1 MSFASLRLGPRVPA
15 ARAPHARPPPCY
27 LRLARVMKAPPR
39 PLSQKRAAEGLQ
51 GRVRRARVYV
61 LSPAAGAARRSTP
74 LPLRGPRA
82 SLERFTHYSDGFYG
96 VFLPENVQNPCFRV
110 VRKCL
115 RLSEFLMGLGRISR
129 IVFSFS
135 EVPPR
140 SPCRVRRSRDG
151 GPEIRALIAAAVPWL
166 ARAMAAE
173 TRLLIGHTSLCAAA
187 AAVRTPM
194 IAHALVLHSRH
205 RWKGD
210 WRCLLGRGGPH
221 ACSVRQW
228 CVWSSTHSP
237 H

>member
-96 VFLPENVQNPCFRV
+96 VFLPENAQNPC
-110 VRKCL
+110 CL
-115 RLSEFLMGLGRISR
+115 AVKKESILSPQGQTAQKTGVFGTLSPSVAPSENGPSAPTKLRI
-129 IVFSFS
+129 
-135 EVPPR
+135 
-140 SPCRVRRSRDG
+140 
-151 GPEIRALIAAAVPWL
+151 A
-166 ARAMAAE
+166 
-173 TRLLIGHTSLCAAA
+173 
-187 AAVRTPM
+187 
-194 IAHALVLHSRH
+194 
-205 RWKGD
+205 
-210 WRCLLGRGGPH
+210 
-221 ACSVRQW
+221 Q
-228 CVWSSTHSP
+228 
-237 H
+237 

>member
-96 VFLPENVQNPCFRV
+96 VFLPENAQNPCCSVAVKKESIPSAIVNIFLGGNRGKS
-110 VRKCL
+110 R
-115 RLSEFLMGLGRISR
+115 EFAFPKIGKRIGER
-129 IVFSFS
+129 IGK
-135 EVPPR
+135 R
-140 SPCRVRRSRDG
+140 
-151 GPEIRALIAAAVPWL
+151 
-166 ARAMAAE
+166 ARAAPCCARCTPRAAL
-173 TRLLIGHTSLCAAA
+173 TRRASHEAAPRPCAQHHSACAGPRRRAA
-187 AAVRTPM
+187 
-194 IAHALVLHSRH
+194 H
-205 RWKGD
+205 RVPILKN
-210 WRCLLGRGGPH
+210 
-221 ACSVRQW
+221 
-228 CVWSSTHSP
+228 
-237 H
+237 